1 MEQTKKRNTQLAA
14 ARQIDP
20 LAFIDSIATNMR
32 SSNSHCWKNN
42 EKPTS
47 LQLRIFVLKLIIFNA
62 KHPKT
67 PFTVSKS
74 TFSNLKET
82 PVSEL
87 QAIFECMSKVFQI
100 NFPEGKGIKCWY
112 TGKELLLKPCS
123 GLNKL
128 SIDRG
133 GPSMISDDHGQ
144 TWHVLSW
151 GINRL
156 KCNFS

>member
-1 MEQTKKRNTQLAA
+1 MLLERK
-14 ARQIDP
+14 
-20 LAFIDSIATNMR
+20 
-32 SSNSHCWKNN
+32 
-42 EKPTS
+42 
-47 LQLRIFVLKLIIFNA
+47 FVLKQDSSFLGAHEIPRLTYEPW
-62 KHPKT
+62 KL
-67 PFTVSKS
+67 KS
-74 TFSNLKET
+74 FA
-82 PVSEL
+82 
-87 QAIFECMSKVFQI
+87 AIFECMSKVFQI